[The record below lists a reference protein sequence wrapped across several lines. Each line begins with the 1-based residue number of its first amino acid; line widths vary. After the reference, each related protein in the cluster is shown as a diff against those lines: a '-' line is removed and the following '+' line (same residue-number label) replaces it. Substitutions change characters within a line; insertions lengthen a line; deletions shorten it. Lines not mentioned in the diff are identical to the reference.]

1 MINKQF
7 FESKNINH
15 NVFEDIKKE
24 QDSIGYYNLPN
35 QDVKYIQE
43 YAKKITKK
51 NIVIVGIGGS
61 SLGSYAVY
69 EFLKYTKD
77 FDKNIIFCEST
88 DPVLLNNTLT
98 KLDLND
104 TVFLIIS
111 KSGNTVETI
120 SIFKY
125 ILSLVEF
132 NKENFIIIS
141 DKDSSLHKL
150 SSDKDIDFFEIP
162 SNVGGRFSVLSTV
175 GLVPLALVGV
185 DIQKLLD
192 GAKNIKDNFF
202 NKSEIYE
209 SLLNKSNYYAKNI
222 SNHNINCLFSYSEAF
237 RGFNAWYV
245 QLWGESLGKRQIH
258 SSLNV
263 GLTPIGLIGPTDQHS
278 FLQLIAEGKRDK
290 SVTFLKVKDF
300 NSNITIPNISIPYI
314 EHLDYINNTD
324 FSSLINMQADSII
337 TSLSNKSDI
346 PLDIIEIDEINEYTI
361 GELFYYYELLT
372 SLVSKFF
379 DVDASARLS
388 KPSLFASNA
397 LNAFSDASNW
407 SS

>member
-1 MINKQF
+1 MINQQF

-15 NVFEDIKKE
+15 KVFQDITDE

-43 YAKKITKK
+43 YSKKVTKK

-69 EFLKYTKD
+69 EFLKYTKE
-77 FDKNIIFCEST
+77 FEKNIIFCEST
-88 DPVLLNNTLT
+88 DPVLLNSTLN
-98 KLDLND
+98 KLDLED
-104 TVFLIIS
+104 TLFLIIS

-132 NKENFIIIS
+132 TKENFIIVS

-150 SSDKDIDFFEIP
+150 SQDKNIDFFEIP

-192 GAKNIKDNFF
+192 GAKNIKDKFF
-202 NKSEIYE
+202 NKDKVYE
-209 SLLNKSNYYAKNI
+209 ELMNKSNFYAKNI
-222 SNHNINCLFSYSEAF
+222 SKFNINCLFSYSEAF
-237 RGFNAWYV
+237 RGFNSWYV

-300 NSNITIPNISIPYI
+300 KSTIKIPDISIKYI
-314 EHLDYINNTD
+314 DHLDYINNTD

-337 TSLSNKSDI
+337 QSLSNSDI

-372 SLVSKFF
+372 SLVSKHFDVNAYDQPGVEDGKKILRSFF
-379 DVDASARLS
+379 D
-388 KPSLFASNA
+388 
-397 LNAFSDASNW
+397 
-407 SS
+407 

>member
-1 MINKQF
+1 M
-7 FESKNINH
+7 
-15 NVFEDIKKE
+15 
-24 QDSIGYYNLPN
+24 
-35 QDVKYIQE
+35 
-43 YAKKITKK
+43 
-51 NIVIVGIGGS
+51 
-61 SLGSYAVY
+61 
-69 EFLKYTKD
+69 
-77 FDKNIIFCEST
+77 
-88 DPVLLNNTLT
+88 
-98 KLDLND
+98 
-104 TVFLIIS
+104 IIS

-132 NKENFIIIS
+132 TKENFIVIS
-141 DKDSSLHKL
+141 DKNSSLNKL
-150 SSDKDIDFFEIP
+150 SVDRNIDFFEIP

-192 GAKNIKDNFF
+192 GAKNIKDAFF
-202 NKSEIYE
+202 NQEEIYE
-209 SLLNKSNYYAKNI
+209 KLMNKSNFYAKNI
-222 SNHNINCLFSYSEAF
+222 SKFNINCLFSYSEAF
-237 RGFNAWYV
+237 RGFNSWYV

-300 NSNITIPNISIPYI
+300 NTHIKIPDISINYI

-337 TSLSNKSDI
+337 QSLSNSDI

-372 SLVSKFF
+372 SLVSKHFDVNAYDQPGVEDGKKILRSFF
-379 DVDASARLS
+379 D
-388 KPSLFASNA
+388 
-397 LNAFSDASNW
+397 
-407 SS
+407 

>member
-1 MINKQF
+1 MINQQF

-15 NVFEDIKKE
+15 KVFQDIIGEK
-24 QDSIGYYNLPN
+24 DSIGYYNLPN

-43 YAKKITKK
+43 YSKKVTKK

-69 EFLKYTKD
+69 EFLKYTKE
-77 FDKNIIFCEST
+77 FEKNIIFCEST
-88 DPVLLNNTLT
+88 DPVLLNSTLN
-98 KLDLND
+98 KLDLED

-132 NKENFIIIS
+132 TKENFIIVS

-150 SSDKDIDFFEIP
+150 SQDKNIDFFEIP

-175 GLVPLALVGV
+175 GLVPLAIVGV

-192 GAKNIKDNFF
+192 GAKNIKDKFF
-202 NKSEIYE
+202 NKDKVYE
-209 SLLNKSNYYAKNI
+209 ELMNKSNFYAKNI
-222 SNHNINCLFSYSEAF
+222 SKFNINCLFSYSEAF
-237 RGFNAWYV
+237 RGFNSWYV

-300 NSNITIPNISIPYI
+300 KSTIKIPDISIKYI

-337 TSLSNKSDI
+337 QSLSNSDI

-372 SLVSKFF
+372 SLVSKHFDVNAYDQPGVEDGKKILRSFF
-379 DVDASARLS
+379 D
-388 KPSLFASNA
+388 
-397 LNAFSDASNW
+397 
-407 SS
+407 

>member
-1 MINKQF
+1 MNNKQF
-7 FESKNINH
+7 FESKNINF
-15 NVFEDIKKE
+15 NVFQDIQEE
-24 QDSIGYYNLPN
+24 QNSIGYYNLPH
-35 QDVKYIQE
+35 QDIKYIQE
-43 YAKKITKK
+43 YAKKVTKK

-69 EFLKYTKD
+69 EFLKYTND
-77 FDKNIIFCEST
+77 FEKNIIFCEST
-88 DPVLLNNTLT
+88 DPVLLNSNLN
-98 KLDLND
+98 KLDLSD

-132 NKENFIIIS
+132 TKENFIIIS
-141 DKDSSLHKL
+141 DKNSSLHKL
-150 SSDKDIDFFEIP
+150 SLDKGIDFFEIP

-185 DIQKLLD
+185 DIQKLLE
-192 GAKNIKDNFF
+192 GALNIKEDFFAKGQVYKNLMNKANF
-202 NKSEIYE
+202 
-209 SLLNKSNYYAKNI
+209 YAKNI
-222 SNHNINCLFSYSEAF
+222 SKYNINCLFSYSEAF
-237 RGFNAWYV
+237 RGFNSWYV

-290 SVTFLKVKDF
+290 SVTFLKVTDF
-300 NSNITIPNISIPYI
+300 NTHIKIPDISIKYS

-346 PLDIIEIDEINEYTI
+346 PLDIIEIDQINEYTI

-372 SLVSKFF
+372 SIVSKLFDVNAYDQPGVEDGKKILRGFF
-379 DVDASARLS
+379 D
-388 KPSLFASNA
+388 
-397 LNAFSDASNW
+397 
-407 SS
+407 

>member
-7 FESKNINH
+7 FESKNVNYK
-15 NVFEDIKKE
+15 VFEDIKNE
-24 QDSIGYYNLPN
+24 QTNIGYYNLPD

-43 YAKKITKK
+43 YSKKVTKK

-69 EFLKYTKD
+69 EFLKYTKE
-77 FDKNIIFCEST
+77 FDRNIIFCEST
-88 DPVLLNNTLT
+88 DPVLLNSTLN
-98 KLDLND
+98 KLDLED

-111 KSGNTVETI
+111 KSGSTVETI

-132 NKENFIIIS
+132 NRENFIIIS
-141 DKDSSLHKL
+141 DKNSSLHKL
-150 SSDKDIDFFEIP
+150 SQDKDIDFFEIP

-185 DIQKLLD
+185 DIQKLLE
-192 GAKNIKDNFF
+192 GAKNIKNDFF
-202 NKSEIYE
+202 NKKEIYDK
-209 SLLNKSNYYAKNI
+209 LMNKSSFFAKNI
-222 SNHNINCLFSYSEAF
+222 STYNINCLFSYSEAF
-237 RGFNAWYV
+237 RGFNSWYV
-245 QLWGESLGKRQIH
+245 QLWGESLGKKQIH

-300 NSNITIPNISIPYI
+300 KSKISIPDISIPYI

-372 SLVSKFF
+372 SIVAKFF
-379 DVDASARLS
+379 DI
-388 KPSLFASNA
+388 NA
-397 LNAFSDASNW
+397 YDQPGVEDGKKILRGFFD
-407 SS
+407 

>member
-1 MINKQF
+1 MTNKQF

-15 NVFEDIKKE
+15 SVFEDILDE
-24 QDSIGYYNLPN
+24 QKNIGYYNLPN

-61 SLGSYAVY
+61 TLGSYAVY
-69 EFLKYTKD
+69 EFLKYTKE

-88 DPVLLNNTLT
+88 DPVLISSNLKN
-98 KLDLND
+98 LDLED
-104 TVFLIIS
+104 TIFLIIS

-125 ILSLVEF
+125 ILTLVEL
-132 NKENFIIIS
+132 KSENFIILS
-141 DKDSSLHKL
+141 EKNSALHKL
-150 SSDKDIDFFEIP
+150 SLDKQIDFFEIP

-175 GLVPLALVGV
+175 GLVPLALIGV

-192 GAKNIKDNFF
+192 GAKKIKDDFF
-202 NKSEIYE
+202 NKNELYDKMLEKASF
-209 SLLNKSNYYAKNI
+209 YAMNTRK
-222 SNHNINCLFSYSEAF
+222 HNINCLFSYSEAF
-237 RGFNAWYV
+237 RGFNSWYV

-278 FLQLIAEGKRDK
+278 FLQLIVEGNRDK

-300 NSNITIPNISIPYI
+300 KSNIKIPDITIDHL
-314 EHLDYINNTD
+314 EHLDYINGTD

-337 TSLSNKSDI
+337 KSLSNLGDI
-346 PLDIIEIDEINEYTI
+346 PLDIIEIEEITEETI

-372 SLVSKFF
+372 SIVSKFL
-379 DVDASARLS
+379 DVNAYDQPGVEDGKKILRGFF
-388 KPSLFASNA
+388 PSE
-397 LNAFSDASNW
+397 W
-407 SS
+407 

>member
-1 MINKQF
+1 LINQQF

-15 NVFEDIKKE
+15 KVFQDITDE

-43 YAKKITKK
+43 YSKKVTKK

-69 EFLKYTKD
+69 EFLKYTKE
-77 FDKNIIFCEST
+77 FEKNIIFCEST
-88 DPVLLNNTLT
+88 DPVLLNSTLN
-98 KLDLND
+98 KLDLED
-104 TVFLIIS
+104 TLFLIIS

-132 NKENFIIIS
+132 TKENFIIVS

-150 SSDKDIDFFEIP
+150 SQDKNIDFFEIP

-192 GAKNIKDNFF
+192 GAKNIKDKFF
-202 NKSEIYE
+202 NKDKVYE
-209 SLLNKSNYYAKNI
+209 ELMNKSNFYAKNI
-222 SNHNINCLFSYSEAF
+222 SKFNINCLFSYSEAF
-237 RGFNAWYV
+237 RGFNSWYV

-300 NSNITIPNISIPYI
+300 KSTIKIPDISIKYI
-314 EHLDYINNTD
+314 DHLDYINNTD

-337 TSLSNKSDI
+337 QSLSNSDI

-372 SLVSKFF
+372 SLVSKHFDVNAYDQPGVEDGKKILRSFF
-379 DVDASARLS
+379 D
-388 KPSLFASNA
+388 
-397 LNAFSDASNW
+397 
-407 SS
+407 

>member
-1 MINKQF
+1 MTNQQF
-7 FESKNINH
+7 FVSKNIKH
-15 NVFEDIKKE
+15 TVFQDILKE
-24 QDSIGYYNLPN
+24 QSSIGYYNLPE

-43 YAKKITKK
+43 YSKKITKK

-69 EFLKYTKD
+69 EFLKYTKE
-77 FDKNIIFCEST
+77 FDKNITFCEST
-88 DPVLLNNTLT
+88 DPVLLNSTLNR
-98 KLDLND
+98 LDLED

-132 NKENFIIIS
+132 TKENFIIIS
-141 DKDSSLHKL
+141 DKDSSLHRL
-150 SSDKDIDFFEIP
+150 SIKKDIDFFEIP

-185 DIQKLLD
+185 DIQKLLE
-192 GAKNIKDNFF
+192 GAKNLKDNFF
-202 NKSEIYE
+202 NKNKIYE
-209 SLLNKSNYYAKNI
+209 ELLNKSNFYAKNI
-222 SNHNINCLFSYSEAF
+222 SKFNINCLFSYSEAF
-237 RGFNAWYV
+237 RGFNSWYV

-300 NSNITIPNISIPYI
+300 NTHIKIPDISIEFS

-337 TSLSNKSDI
+337 ESLSNSDI

-379 DVDASARLS
+379 DVNAYDQPGVEDGKKILRGFF
-388 KPSLFASNA
+388 PS
-397 LNAFSDASNW
+397 DE
-407 SS
+407 